1 MTTTGWLLAGGSLAF
16 ITAGIVLAYSASSS
30 EQDVKDLYAGTNNIV
45 PTYDAATASRYHDL
59 IDEGHRYEYLS
70 WTSFALAAGCAA
82 GAAILVVRGSHHEE
96 TLSVAPVIAP
106 HQTGVAALLRF

>member
-1 MTTTGWLLAGGSLAF
+1 
-16 ITAGIVLAYSASSS
+16 
-30 EQDVKDLYAGTNNIV
+30 VKDLYAGTNGIV

-70 WTSFALAAGCAA
+70 WASFALAAGCAA
-82 GAAILVVRGSHHEE
+82 GSAYLFWRGSHHEE

-106 HQTGVAALLRF
+106 HQSGVAAMLRF